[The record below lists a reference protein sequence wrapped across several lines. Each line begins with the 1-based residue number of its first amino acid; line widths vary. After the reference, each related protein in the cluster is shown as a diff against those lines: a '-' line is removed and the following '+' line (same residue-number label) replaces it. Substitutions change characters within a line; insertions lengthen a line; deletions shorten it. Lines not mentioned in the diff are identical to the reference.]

1 MKLIEAMNYREWQ
14 KRNTEHFNKLTKNQQ
29 KKARQQ
35 GYSNVGWQKV
45 QISWDIVFK
54 IDSPPPSLFEYKL
67 RNGDI
72 TGAINLS
79 ILEAERAKNLAQK
92 TINSLNKNQQY
103 FDQIADEALAKYP
116 LL

>member
-45 QISWDIVFK
+45 QKSWDIVLK
-54 IDSPPPSLFEYKL
+54 IDTPPSLFEYKL

-79 ILEAERAKNLAQK
+79 ILEAERAKDLAQK

-103 FDQIADEALAKYP
+103 FDQLADEALAKYP